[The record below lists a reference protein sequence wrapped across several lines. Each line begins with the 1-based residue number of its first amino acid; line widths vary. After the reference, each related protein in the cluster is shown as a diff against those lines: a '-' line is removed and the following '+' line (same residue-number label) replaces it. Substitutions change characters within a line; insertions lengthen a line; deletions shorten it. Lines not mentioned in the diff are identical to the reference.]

1 MSIESLTF
9 GTSKEEKVNSFFM
22 LMKDPEVQPVF
33 RDYIENIIENVLA
46 TSELKVLK
54 RIAALESKLGLNDF
68 LDLEDEHEVTI
79 QEQLSMLAERIDNVT
94 EPVTCPEVIKEPAV
108 CPKSTLEHKACE
120 LVEHLKTNANVRN
133 GEVFLTSR
141 EVTDFLKYEIKEE
154 YRIKDVKNTRQVK
167 KDVIEKAQKM
177 FPDNIFLSKKKH
189 GNKDVRIIYKAY
201 GSIHTVEK

>member
-33 RDYIENIIENVLA
+33 RDYLENIIENVLA

-68 LDLEDEHEVTI
+68 SDLEDEHEVTI
-79 QEQLSMLAERIDNVT
+79 QEQLSILAERIDNVT
-94 EPVTCPEVIKEPAV
+94 EPVTCQETVKEPAV

-120 LVEHLKTNANVRN
+120 LVEHLKTNVNVRN

-141 EVTDFLKYEIKEE
+141 EVTDFLKYEINEE
-154 YRIKDVKNTRQVK
+154 FRIKDVKNTRQVK
-167 KDVIEKAQKM
+167 KDVIEKAQTM
-177 FPDNIFLSKKKH
+177 FPDNVFLSKKKH
-189 GNKDVRIIYKAY
+189 GNKDVRIVYKAY
-201 GSIHTVEK
+201 GSVHTLEK